1 VDRRLRIILELVAS
15 GFSSGAR
22 GAASIFK
29 SFVGG
34 VVNGAKSAGAA
45 LVNLSQAFFF
55 VQNAVNSL
63 FQAGRW
69 LFDMFVKGAGDAE
82 KLEAKLTAV
91 AGSSENARRIIDF
104 LQKTSDE
111 LGISFDELSHGAS
124 LLVVAAKDASGAFDF
139 EKFQRL
145 VGLLQ
150 RMQALRPDVP
160 VDRLAR
166 GLSTAVQTG
175 QWRSLEMFL
184 DVNLRQLVGI
194 GEAAD
199 EVAKTPDKIGG
210 SLIYVETKTD
220 EAAKDALKSL
230 DLLEEAL
237 NKAGA
242 TAEIVGNVAEVSGL
256 ERMMQ
261 TLQHIARIVGKPL
274 FEKLNQELSDLADWL
289 QQHPEEVERFAT
301 LIGDTLAGGLEKLFD
316 ALKNIDWQQ
325 VAEDFNSMM
334 ESIQRGDW
342 EGVRRDIEAIGSA
355 VQAIGDAIEAA
366 NRAIETAKQLGF
378 IGEQARTNPEAVAAA
393 TGTTPEMVKAGTTI
407 DEIVRRVQQAGGGE
421 VGIAKVVAQEI
432 ARAIKIQVEVTS
444 DNEMFDAKVKQVA
457 DDSVTDGLNAVAEEL
472 ETSK

>member
-1 VDRRLRIILELVAS
+1 
-15 GFSSGAR
+15 
-22 GAASIFK
+22 
-29 SFVGG
+29 
-34 VVNGAKSAGAA
+34 
-45 LVNLSQAFFF
+45 
-55 VQNAVNSL
+55 
-63 FQAGRW
+63 
-69 LFDMFVKGAGDAE
+69 
-82 KLEAKLTAV
+82 
-91 AGSSENARRIIDF
+91 
-104 LQKTSDE
+104 
-111 LGISFDELSHGAS
+111 
-124 LLVVAAKDASGAFDF
+124 
-139 EKFQRL
+139 
-145 VGLLQ
+145 
-150 RMQALRPDVP
+150 
-160 VDRLAR
+160 
-166 GLSTAVQTG
+166 
-175 QWRSLEMFL
+175 MFL

-242 TAEIVGNVAEVSGL
+242 TAAIVGNVAEVSGL

-289 QQHPEEVERFAT
+289 QEHPEEVERFAT